1 VLAPSEE
8 NREQGC
14 KDVKQIDEREMTV
27 SRLILLVLAGVTL
40 SIHYR
45 SRSEAILTPGG
56 RPGKRRPEADA
67 PGFFDDAGV
76 VSSLAGGV

>member
-1 VLAPSEE
+1 VEE
-8 NREQGC
+8 GYRDMGMRVIQ
-14 KDVKQIDEREMTV
+14 ERKMKV

-40 SIHYR
+40 SVRYR
-45 SRSEAILTPGG
+45 SRSEAILAPGG
-56 RPGKRRPEADA
+56 RPDKRRPEADA